1 MYIYMCVCV
10 CVSVC
15 VCVCVCVCFEQVQN
29 SKLEDKRMLL
39 GNIVPL
45 AYPLK
50 NTDHTEAPLK

>member
-1 MYIYMCVCV
+1 MIYVYIYMC
-10 CVSVC
+10 VC

>member
-1 MYIYMCVCV
+1 MIYVYIYVCV
-10 CVSVC
+10 CM
-15 VCVCVCVCFEQVQN
+15 CVCVCFEQVQN
-29 SKLEDKRMLL
+29 SKLQDKRMLL